1 MPSEIQAVTT
11 CDDAMKWWSG
21 SFLSMVAIKFIVAV
35 AKLSVLL

>member
-1 MPSEIQAVTT
+1 MPSEIRVVAT
-11 CDDAMKWWSG
+11 AMKWWSG